1 MRRFVAM
8 TMAILLSLALAAP
21 LFAAPAASDLP
32 ACCRRNGSHH
42 CMGGMQ
48 MSDDETGISAVAAKC
63 PRCPTATPAH
73 FPHSF
78 TPDLSPLAGALI
90 ATGPTA
96 LPQTEARYR
105 ISYAR
110 TRQKRG
116 PPVILL

>member
-1 MRRFVAM
+1 M
-8 TMAILLSLALAAP
+8 
-21 LFAAPAASDLP
+21 
-32 ACCRRNGSHH
+32 
-42 CMGGMQ
+42 
-48 MSDDETGISAVAAKC
+48 
-63 PRCPTATPAH
+63 
-73 FPHSF
+73 
-78 TPDLSPLAGALI
+78 AGALI